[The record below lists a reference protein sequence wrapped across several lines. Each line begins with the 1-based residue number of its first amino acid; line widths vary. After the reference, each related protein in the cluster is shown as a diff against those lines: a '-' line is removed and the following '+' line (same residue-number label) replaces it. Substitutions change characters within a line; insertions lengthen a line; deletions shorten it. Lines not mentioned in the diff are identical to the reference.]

1 MNAETSHQLSTY
13 DPELFEMLI
22 KGRAEHISNNRKL
35 EIIFW
40 RYLEDLNNMGKLPW
54 NEEQMRWDWSEA
66 CALVTLQI
74 LEGDKTLLFLHYCV
88 PKSLI
93 RCELKL
99 PFELTSLQRCFLKNE
114 NLIWG

>member
-74 LEGDKTLLFLHYCV
+74 LEGDKLTFPQIEPRSFKHLEGV
-88 PKSLI
+88 W
-93 RCELKL
+93 LK
-99 PFELTSLQRCFLKNE
+99 RVKKLKAYYMWKA
-114 NLIWG
+114 IP